1 MLSITDILDFVDLD
15 RETINVIGTATQL
28 PSEETIT
35 LARQLLAT
43 EQGVS
48 IVHHMYRD
56 QIANASASRK
66 KELHQAYLYFSRKY
80 PLLQS
85 G

>member
-15 RETINVIGTATQL
+15 RETINVIATATQQ
-28 PSEETIT
+28 PADEAIT

-43 EQGVS
+43 EQGVA
-48 IVHHMYRD
+48 IVHHMYCD
-56 QIANASASRK
+56 QITGASASRQ

-80 PLLQS
+80 PLIQPD
-85 G
+85 